1 MWWSSLRLFN
11 NGYKEI
17 NGYSKDEILRVKNSI
32 TELKSDKTKSQDDL
46 DDFLKVEFKLE
57 DIRSFSDYFSNI
69 KTFSEKYLVS
79 HPKKEFFSLKQA
91 ITNELKLISNNLTNL
106 NSNGR
111 NVKRIVKNDEYL
123 DQFLKDSKELISYIN
138 KFLPR
143 LEANTEK
150 PEREYEKDGTL
161 WIEANKI
168 KNLFF
173 KFNDIPNNLN
183 NWEELQELVVYITSL
198 VEAKLTK
205 KVKSRKEIVL
215 NFHFD
220 ELYQFILSKTE
231 ENLDSYNDIIYLL
244 YHFGIIE
251 DYEGEAFVN
260 VLERKESI
268 QNLKDKMRPI
278 IVVLIKDKL
287 KSHIEEI
294 EDLDKQ
300 YDLNGH
306 GLGKLKLELLMEQK
320 FSEFLPK
327 IVDLYFKG
335 LDKKFQGLM
344 SDTSD
349 PEEFIKVINSNYS
362 KVDEF
367 ALKIDE
373 IDAWVLNF
381 DKILKP
387 YTNITSTLKKTLSS
401 LISEILR
408 RKEDYSNYL
417 NNIKDES
424 LRVDVRSFVDE
435 KIVEVNKLI
444 NSYEDE
450 TSLIIK
456 EELPQLRVIKDLLS
470 NYKGKIE
477 QIKSEV
483 YSKLDT
489 YKNNNIDMYAVI
501 KNWEDKFNRKQQQ
514 LTFLLTVL
522 MNKIFKSFKDLIDT
536 ESILFAE
543 ITEITKQ
550 SENFEGLPFNFALS
564 SFLANKLS
572 EDELRERISEITSK
586 VNQITSSLGLYEVER
601 AKLEEILSNKVKL
614 RQGVSVSN
622 VQCTVCHKNINFV
635 QDKLITCPFCASTY
649 HYLCVAEWLSKH
661 NSCPMCQNTFLDPN
675 LGLFESE

>member
-1 MWWSSLRLFN
+1 MRLFDN
-11 NGYKEI
+11 NFEGYREI
-17 NGYSKDEILRVKNSI
+17 NGYSKDDILRVKNSI
-32 TELKSDKTKSQDDL
+32 TKLKSDQTKSQEL
-46 DDFLKVEFKLE
+46 DDFLKTEFKLE
-57 DIRSFSDYFSNI
+57 VINSFSDYFSNI
-69 KTFSEKYLVS
+69 KIFSEKYLVS
-79 HPKKEFFSLKQA
+79 HSKKEFFSLKQA
-91 ITNELKLISNNLTNL
+91 ITNELKLISNNLTNIS
-106 NSNGR
+106 SNGR
-111 NVKRIVKNDEYL
+111 NVKRFVKNNKYL
-123 DQFLKDSKELISYIN
+123 DQILNDSKELISYIN

-143 LEANTEK
+143 LEKNTEK
-150 PEREYEKDGTL
+150 PEHEYENEVAL
-161 WIEANKI
+161 WIGANKI

-173 KFNDIPNNLN
+173 KFNDIPNNLD
-183 NWEELQELVVYITSL
+183 NWEELQELVVYVKSL

-220 ELYQFILSKTE
+220 ELYQFILSKVDG
-231 ENLDSYNDIIYLL
+231 NIDIYNDFIYML
-244 YHFGIIE
+244 YHYSIIE

-268 QNLKDKMRPI
+268 QNLKHELRPVI
-278 IVVLIKDKL
+278 LTLIKDKL
-287 KSHIEEI
+287 GLHLKEI
-294 EDLDKQ
+294 EDLDKK

-306 GLGKLKLELLMEQK
+306 GLGKLKVGLLMEQK
-320 FSEFLPK
+320 FIEFLPK

-344 SDTSD
+344 GDTSD
-349 PEEFIKVINSNYS
+349 PEEFINVINSNYS

-373 IDAWVLNF
+373 IDAWIINF

-387 YTNITSTLKKTLSS
+387 YTNITSTLKKTLANI
-401 LISEILR
+401 ISEILR

-417 NNIKDES
+417 DNIKDES
-424 LRVDVRSFVDE
+424 LRVDVRSFVNE
-435 KIVEVNKLI
+435 KIAEVNTLI

-456 EELPQLRVIKDLLS
+456 EELPQLREIKDLLS

-477 QIKSEV
+477 QIKNEV
-483 YSKLDT
+483 YNKLDT
-489 YKNNNIDMYAVI
+489 YKSNNIDMYTVI
-501 KNWEDKFNRKQQQ
+501 KSWEDNFNRKQQQ

-572 EDELRERISEITSK
+572 EDELKERITEINSK
-586 VNQITSSLGLYEVER
+586 VSQITSSLGLYEVER
-601 AKLEEILSNKVKL
+601 AKLEEILTNKVKL

-622 VQCTVCHKNINFV
+622 VQCTVCHKYINFV
-635 QDKLITCPFCASTY
+635 QDKLITCVFCNSTY

-661 NSCPMCQNTFLDPN
+661 GSCPMCQNTFLDPN
-675 LGLFESE
+675 AGLFESE

>member
-32 TELKSDKTKSQDDL
+32 TELKSNKTKSQDDL

-69 KTFSEKYLVS
+69 KTFSEKFLVS

-91 ITNELKLISNNLTNL
+91 ITTELKLISNNLTNL

-435 KIVEVNKLI
+435 KIVEVNKLV

-622 VQCTVCHKNINFV
+622 VQRTVCHKNINFV

>member
-32 TELKSDKTKSQDDL
+32 TKLKSDKTKSQDDL
-46 DDFLKVEFKLE
+46 DDFLKAEFKPE

-91 ITNELKLISNNLTNL
+91 ITTELKLISNNLTNL

-220 ELYQFILSKTE
+220 ELYQFILSKTD